1 MRLRSMRRVAD
12 KRCENGHIID
22 ENWDLCPYCPVVSS
36 KEIPVI
42 VPNRS
47 RAGEGAEPSGARP
60 RSGVVPREVPKPTHE
75 PPRSPTAVR
84 IESPAPTPERT
95 VSSAKIDPSQ
105 LAARRYV
112 VGWLIGITG
121 SVRGESYPIRI
132 GRNILGRDRKSD
144 IVIHDEQASAHHAD
158 LVFRLDEKRF
168 ILMDHNSTNGTYVN
182 EEEIE
187 PRRDLQPRDEIRIAS
202 QKFLFFPLC
211 SDTFCW
217 DDEGQLK

>member
-1 MRLRSMRRVAD
+1 MRRVAD
-12 KRCENGHIID
+12 KRCDNGHFID
-22 ENWDLCPYCPVVSS
+22 ESWDLCPYCPAVSG

-47 RAGEGAEPSGARP
+47 RTSDAAASGPSRP
-60 RSGVVPREVPKPTHE
+60 QSVVVPREVPKVGHE
-75 PPRSPTAVR
+75 PRTSVR
-84 IESPAPTPERT
+84 IESPQPTPERT
-95 VSSAKIDPSQ
+95 ASAARIDPS
-105 LAARRYV
+105 LLTARRYV
-112 VGWLIGITG
+112 VGWLVGVAG

-144 IVIHDEQASAHHAD
+144 IVLTDEQASTHHAD

-182 EEEIE
+182 EEEIA
-187 PRRDLQPRDEIRIAS
+187 PRRDLQPRDEIRIGS

-211 SDTFCW
+211 SETFCW

>member
-1 MRLRSMRRVAD
+1 MHRVAD
-12 KRCENGHIID
+12 KRCENGHTID
-22 ENWDLCPYCPVVSS
+22 ESWDLCPYCPAVSG

-47 RAGEGAEPSGARP
+47 RTSEAQSAVSAKPVP
-60 RSGVVPREVPKPTHE
+60 VVVPRQQPKVAHE
-75 PPRSPTAVR
+75 PRSQTAIR
-84 IESPAPTPERT
+84 IESPIATPERT
-95 VSSAKIDPSQ
+95 VSAARIDPAQ

-121 SVRGESYPIRI
+121 TVRGESYPIRI
-132 GRNILGRDRKSD
+132 GRNIMGRDRKSD
-144 IVIHDEQASAHHAD
+144 IVVGDEQASAHHAD

-187 PRRDLQPRDEIRIAS
+187 PRRDLKPLDEIRIAS
-202 QKFLFFPLC
+202 QKYLFFPLC
-211 SDTFCW
+211 SETFCW